1 MPFRDQYQAQV
12 RLLMRLIPIV
22 ARETCFALKG
32 GTAINLFL
40 RNLPRLSVDIDLMYL
55 PVNDRPEALADI
67 DAAMKRIKAAA
78 LTELPGARV
87 TENIHDGAILR
98 LLVMAEGT
106 QVKIEVSPVLRGV
119 VHEPSTIPVT
129 EVVEEVFG
137 FAETSVV
144 SFEDLF
150 AGKLVAALDRQ
161 HPRDLF
167 DVRGLL
173 AHEGLSDA
181 LREAFI
187 AYLLS
192 HNRPMGEVLSGRVKD
207 LANEYRNGFE
217 GMTEEVVAIEELM
230 ETQHEMIELLIGGMP
245 DHHREFLIGF
255 ERGEPDWSLLKID
268 HVAELPAIRWRQRN
282 LDKLKPEQRSVLV
295 ELLQSS
301 LERRA
306 QK

>member
-12 RLLMRLIPIV
+12 RLLMRLLPIV
-22 ARETCFALKG
+22 AREPCFALKG
-32 GTAINLFL
+32 GTAINLFV

-55 PVNDRPEALADI
+55 PVHDRTKALAGI
-67 DAAMKRIKAAA
+67 DAAMKRIKVAA
-78 LTELPGARV
+78 LAELPGARV
-87 TENIHDGAILR
+87 SENIHDGAILR
-98 LLVMAEGT
+98 LVVIVEGT

-129 EVVEEVFG
+129 EVVEEAFG

-167 DVRGLL
+167 DVQGLL
-173 AHEGLSDA
+173 GHEGLSDD
-181 LREAFI
+181 LRETFI
-187 AYLLS
+187 VYLLS

-207 LANEYRNGFE
+207 LANEYTNGFE
-217 GMTEEVVAIEELM
+217 GMTEETVAIDELVN
-230 ETQHEMIELLIGGMP
+230 TQDAMIAALIGGMP
-245 DHHREFLIGF
+245 DHHRAFLIGF
-255 ERGEPDWSLLKID
+255 ERGEPDWSLLKIG

-282 LDKLKPEQRSVLV
+282 LHKLKADQRSALV
-295 ELLQSS
+295 ELLRSS
-301 LERRA
+301 LERRG
-306 QK
+306 

>member
-12 RLLMRLIPIV
+12 RLLLRLIPLV
-22 ARETCFALKG
+22 AREPCFALKG
-32 GTAINLFL
+32 GTAINLFT

-55 PVNDRPEALADI
+55 PMHDRPRALTDI

-78 LTELPGARV
+78 LAGLPGAHV
-87 TENIHDGAILR
+87 AESTHDGAILR
-98 LLVMAEGT
+98 LLMSIGRT

-119 VHEPSTIPVT
+119 VYEPSLIQVT
-129 EVVEEVFG
+129 EAVEETFG

-173 AHEGLSDA
+173 ANEGFTDK

-187 AYLLS
+187 VYLLS
-192 HNRPMGEVLSGRVKD
+192 HHRPMGEVLSGRLKD
-207 LANEYRNGFE
+207 VQGEYRNGFE
-217 GMTEEVVAIEELM
+217 GMTAEPVSLGDLIEARQAMLDS
-230 ETQHEMIELLIGGMP
+230 LIGGMP
-245 DHHREFLIGF
+245 DHHRAFLIGF
-255 ERGEPDWSLLKID
+255 EQGEPDWSLLTVS

-282 LDKLKPEQRSVLV
+282 LDMLRQAQRSAL
-295 ELLQSS
+295 EASLQAS
-301 LERRA
+301 LERRT
-306 QK
+306 

>member
-12 RLLMRLIPIV
+12 RLLMRLLPIV
-22 ARETCFALKG
+22 AREACFALKG
-32 GTAINLFL
+32 GTAINLFV

-55 PVNDRPEALADI
+55 PVNGRPEALADI

-78 LTELPGARV
+78 LAELPGARV

-98 LLVMAEGT
+98 LLVIAEGT

-119 VHEPSTIPVT
+119 VHEPFTIPVT
-129 EVVEEVFG
+129 EAVEEAFG
-137 FAETSVV
+137 YAETSVV

-167 DVRGLL
+167 DVQGLL
-173 AHEGLSDA
+173 TQEGLTDD

-187 AYLLS
+187 VYLLS

-207 LANEYRNGFE
+207 LANEYSNGFE
-217 GMTEEVVAIEELM
+217 GMTEATVAIDELVQ
-230 ETQHEMIELLIGGMP
+230 TQHEMIEVLIGAMP

-255 ERGEPDWSLLKID
+255 ERAEPDWSLLKIG

-282 LDKLKPEQRSVLV
+282 LDKLKPDQRSALV
-295 ELLQSS
+295 ELLRNS
-301 LERRA
+301 LGRRA
-306 QK
+306 

>member
-32 GTAINLFL
+32 GTAINLFV
-40 RNLPRLSVDIDLMYL
+40 RDLPRLSVDIDLMYL
-55 PVNDRPEALADI
+55 PMHERSEALVEI
-67 DAAMKRIKAAA
+67 DAAMKRIKTSA
-78 LTELPGARV
+78 LADLRGARV
-87 TENIHDGAILR
+87 TENVHDGAVLR

-119 VHEPSTIPVT
+119 VHEPFIAPVT
-129 EVVEEVFG
+129 EAVEEVFG
-137 FAETSVV
+137 FAETNVV

-173 AHEGLSDA
+173 THEGLSDE

-187 AYLLS
+187 IYLLS

-207 LANEYRNGFE
+207 LVNEYRNGFE
-217 GMTEEVVAIEELM
+217 GMTEEVIAIEELIK
-230 ETQHEMIELLIGGMP
+230 TQHEMIKTLIGGMP
-245 DHHREFLIGF
+245 DHHRAFLIGF
-255 ERGEPDWSLLKID
+255 ELGEPDWSLLRIS

-282 LDKLKPEQRSVLV
+282 LDKLNPDQRSDLV
-295 ELLQSS
+295 ELLRAS
-301 LERRA
+301 LERRT
-306 QK
+306 K

>member
-12 RLLMRLIPIV
+12 RLLMRLIPTV
-22 ARETCFALKG
+22 AREACFALKG
-32 GTAINLFL
+32 GTAINLFV

-55 PVNDRPEALADI
+55 PVNERPEALADI

-78 LTELPGARV
+78 LAELPGARV
-87 TENIHDGAILR
+87 TENVHDGAILR

-129 EVVEEVFG
+129 EAVEEVFG
-137 FAETSVV
+137 FAETSVL

-173 AHEGLSDA
+173 TNEGLSDD
-181 LREAFI
+181 LRETFI
-187 AYLLS
+187 VYLLS

-207 LANEYRNGFE
+207 LANEYQNGFE
-217 GMTEEVVAIEELM
+217 GMTEEVVAIEELI
-230 ETQHEMIELLIGGMP
+230 ETQHEMIEVLIGGMP

-255 ERGEPDWSLLKID
+255 ERGEPDWPLLKIG

-282 LDKLKPEQRSVLV
+282 LDKLKPGQRSVLV
-295 ELLQSS
+295 ELLRSS
-301 LERRA
+301 LERRV
-306 QK
+306 

>member
-12 RLLMRLIPIV
+12 RLLMRLLPIV
-22 ARETCFALKG
+22 AREACFALKG
-32 GTAINLFL
+32 GTAINLFV
-40 RNLPRLSVDIDLMYL
+40 RNMPRLSVYIDLMYL
-55 PVNDRPEALADI
+55 PVHDRPEALAGI
-67 DAAMKRIKAAA
+67 DAAMKRIKSAA
-78 LTELPGARV
+78 LAELPGARV
-87 TENIHDGAILR
+87 TENIHDGAVLR
-98 LLVMAEGT
+98 LLVIADGT

-119 VHEPSTIPVT
+119 VHEPSMISVT
-129 EVVEEVFG
+129 EAVEDAFG

-173 AHEGLSDA
+173 AHEGLSDD

-187 AYLLS
+187 VYLLS

-207 LANEYRNGFE
+207 LANEYNNGFE
-217 GMTEEVVAIEELM
+217 GMTETTVAIDDLVK
-230 ETQHEMIELLIGGMP
+230 TQHEMIEVLIGGMP

-255 ERGEPDWSLLKID
+255 ERGEPDWSLLKIG
-268 HVAELPAIRWRQRN
+268 HVAELPAIRWRQYN
-282 LDKLKPEQRSVLV
+282 LDKLKPDQRSALV
-295 ELLQSS
+295 ELLRTS

-306 QK
+306 

>member
-1 MPFRDQYQAQV
+1 MQFRDQYQAQV
-12 RLLMRLIPIV
+12 RLLMRLLPIV
-22 ARETCFALKG
+22 AREACFALKG
-32 GTAINLFL
+32 GTAINLFV
-40 RNLPRLSVDIDLMYL
+40 RNMPRLSVDIDLMYL
-55 PVNDRPEALADI
+55 PVHDRPEALAGI
-67 DAAMKRIKAAA
+67 DASMKRIKAAA
-78 LTELPGARV
+78 LAELPGARV

-98 LLVMAEGT
+98 LLVIAEGT

-129 EVVEEVFG
+129 EAVEEAFG

-173 AHEGLSDA
+173 AHEGLSDD

-187 AYLLS
+187 VYLLS

-207 LANEYRNGFE
+207 LANEYSNGFE
-217 GMTEEVVAIEELM
+217 GMTETTVAIDDLVK
-230 ETQHEMIELLIGGMP
+230 TQHEMIELLIGAMP

-255 ERGEPDWSLLKID
+255 ERGEPDWSLLKIG

-282 LDKLKPEQRSVLV
+282 LDKLKPDQRSALV
-295 ELLQSS
+295 ELLRTS
-301 LERRA
+301 LGRRA
-306 QK
+306 

>member
-1 MPFRDQYQAQV
+1 MAFRDQYKGQV
-12 RLLMRLIPIV
+12 RLLMRLVPIV

-32 GTAINLFL
+32 GTAINLFI

-55 PVNDRPEALADI
+55 PVNDRPEALAEI
-67 DAAMKRIKAAA
+67 DAAMKRIKTAA
-78 LTELPGARV
+78 LAEVPGARV
-87 TENIHDGAILR
+87 TENVHDGAILR
-98 LLVMAEGT
+98 LLVMAQGT

-119 VHEPSTIPVT
+119 VHDPSVIPVT
-129 EVVEEVFG
+129 ETVEEAYG

-167 DVRGLL
+167 DVRGLF
-173 AHEGLSDA
+173 AHEGLSDE
-181 LREAFI
+181 LREVFI
-187 AYLLS
+187 VYLLS

-217 GMTEEVVAIEELM
+217 GMTEEVVHIEELI
-230 ETQHEMIELLIGGMP
+230 EAQQQMIEVLIGGMP
-245 DHHREFLIGF
+245 DEHREFLIGF
-255 ERGEPDWSLLKID
+255 ERGEPDWSLLRIG

-282 LDKLKPEQRSVLV
+282 LDKLKRDQRSTLV
-295 ELLQSS
+295 ELLRSS
-301 LERRA
+301 LERRV
-306 QK
+306 

>member
-12 RLLMRLIPIV
+12 WLLMRLIPIV

-32 GTAINLFL
+32 GTAINLFV
-40 RNLPRLSVDIDLMYL
+40 RDLPRLSVDIDLMYL
-55 PVNDRPEALADI
+55 PMHERSEALVEI
-67 DAAMKRIKAAA
+67 DAAMKRIKTSA
-78 LTELPGARV
+78 LADLRGARV
-87 TENIHDGAILR
+87 TENVHDGAVLR

-119 VHEPSTIPVT
+119 VHEPFIAPVT
-129 EVVEEVFG
+129 EAVEEVFG
-137 FAETSVV
+137 FAETNVV

-173 AHEGLSDA
+173 THEGLSDE

-187 AYLLS
+187 IYLLS

-217 GMTEEVVAIEELM
+217 GMTEEVIAIEELIK
-230 ETQHEMIELLIGGMP
+230 TQHEMIKTLIGGMP
-245 DHHREFLIGF
+245 DHHRAFLIGF
-255 ERGEPDWSLLKID
+255 ELGEPDWSLLGIS

-282 LDKLKPEQRSVLV
+282 LDKLNPDQRSDLV
-295 ELLQSS
+295 ELLRAS
-301 LERRA
+301 LERRT
-306 QK
+306 K

>member
-1 MPFRDQYQAQV
+1 M
-12 RLLMRLIPIV
+12 RLLPIV
-22 ARETCFALKG
+22 AREACFALKG
-32 GTAINLFL
+32 GTAINLFV

-55 PVNDRPEALADI
+55 PVHDRPEALAGI
-67 DAAMKRIKAAA
+67 DASMKRIKAAA
-78 LTELPGARV
+78 LAELPGARV

-98 LLVMAEGT
+98 LLVIAEGT

-129 EVVEEVFG
+129 EVVEEAFG

-167 DVRGLL
+167 DVQGLL
-173 AHEGLSDA
+173 AHEGLSDD

-187 AYLLS
+187 VYLLS

-207 LANEYRNGFE
+207 LANEYSNGFE
-217 GMTEEVVAIEELM
+217 GMTEETVAIDELVQ
-230 ETQHEMIELLIGGMP
+230 TQHEMIEMLIGGMP

-255 ERGEPDWSLLKID
+255 ERGEPDWSLLKIG
-268 HVAELPAIRWRQRN
+268 HVAELPAIRWRQYN
-282 LDKLKPEQRSVLV
+282 LDKLKPDQRSPLI
-295 ELLQSS
+295 ELLRTS

-306 QK
+306 

>member
-32 GTAINLFL
+32 GTAINLFV
-40 RNLPRLSVDIDLMYL
+40 RDLPRLSVDIDLMYL
-55 PVNDRPEALADI
+55 PMHERSEALVEI
-67 DAAMKRIKAAA
+67 DAAMKRIKTSA
-78 LTELPGARV
+78 LADLRGARV
-87 TENIHDGAILR
+87 TENVHDGAVLR

-119 VHEPSTIPVT
+119 VHEPFIAPVT
-129 EVVEEVFG
+129 EAVEEVFG
-137 FAETSVV
+137 FAETNVV

-173 AHEGLSDA
+173 THEGLSDE

-187 AYLLS
+187 IYLLS
-192 HNRPMGEVLSGRVKD
+192 HHRPMGEVLSGRVKD

-217 GMTEEVVAIEELM
+217 GMTEEVIAIEELIK
-230 ETQHEMIELLIGGMP
+230 TQHEMIKTLIGGMP
-245 DHHREFLIGF
+245 DHHRAFLIGF
-255 ERGEPDWSLLKID
+255 ELGEPDWSLLRIS

-282 LDKLKPEQRSVLV
+282 LDKLNPDQRSDLV
-295 ELLQSS
+295 ELLRAS
-301 LERRA
+301 LERRT
-306 QK
+306 K

>member
-1 MPFRDQYQAQV
+1 MPFRDQYQGQV
-12 RLLMRLIPIV
+12 RLLMRLLPIV
-22 ARETCFALKG
+22 AREACFALKG
-32 GTAINLFL
+32 GTAINLFM

-55 PVNDRPEALADI
+55 PVHDRPEALAGI

-78 LTELPGARV
+78 LAELPGARV

-98 LLVMAEGT
+98 LLVIAEGT
-106 QVKIEVSPVLRGV
+106 QVKIEVSPALRGV

-129 EVVEEVFG
+129 EAVEEAFG

-173 AHEGLSDA
+173 AHEGLSDD

-187 AYLLS
+187 VYLLS

-207 LANEYRNGFE
+207 LANEYSNGFE
-217 GMTEEVVAIEELM
+217 GMTEETVAIDELVK
-230 ETQHEMIELLIGGMP
+230 TQHEMIEALIDGMP

-255 ERGEPDWSLLKID
+255 ERGEPDWSLLKIG

-282 LDKLKPEQRSVLV
+282 LDKLQPDQRSALV
-295 ELLQSS
+295 ELLRTS
-301 LERRA
+301 LGRRA
-306 QK
+306 

>member
-32 GTAINLFL
+32 GTAINLFV
-40 RNLPRLSVDIDLMYL
+40 RDLPRLSVDIDLMYL
-55 PVNDRPEALADI
+55 PMHERSEALVEI
-67 DAAMKRIKAAA
+67 DAAMKRIKTSA
-78 LTELPGARV
+78 LADLRGARI
-87 TENIHDGAILR
+87 TENVHDGAVLR

-119 VHEPSTIPVT
+119 VYEPFIAPVT
-129 EVVEEVFG
+129 EAVEEVFG
-137 FAETSVV
+137 FAETNVV

-173 AHEGLSDA
+173 THEGLSDE

-187 AYLLS
+187 IYLLS

-217 GMTEEVVAIEELM
+217 GMTEEVIAIEELIK
-230 ETQHEMIELLIGGMP
+230 TQHEMIKTLIGGMP
-245 DHHREFLIGF
+245 DHHRAFLIGF
-255 ERGEPDWSLLKID
+255 ERGEPDWSLLRIS

-282 LDKLKPEQRSVLV
+282 LDKLNPEQRFDLV
-295 ELLQSS
+295 ELLRAS
-301 LERRA
+301 LERRT
-306 QK
+306 K